1 MAEEL
6 GTIKIEVQNL
16 GGGNGGGGAASGGAS
31 SPQPSP
37 PPKPTAPP
45 EPTRVMQGAS
55 MRIPQWSDSDF
66 IGPPTARQAQE
77 KRLGDWKSLW
87 RAIGP
92 RISGIVPG
100 GSATTGAIGDLGAL
114 RAGATGLGAAGA
126 TIGIAVAGVAA
137 LGAAAYGTV
146 KAMAAMQRSTVE
158 LARWIGNL
166 DPRIALA
173 NANETVSE
181 VNRRIRASAAV
192 GDYAALGIREDTA
205 LKDALTDLGI
215 ALAPIKAILGAV
227 LMEALTAL
235 VRVITDLVKAVEALA
250 YVTGISVKL
259 ALQSGAFVL
268 SGFSPYTT
276 TMNFTT
282 VELLLWQIDEKLG
295 AIRKNTQPAAV
306 RQANAWAIAEAR
318 SYGGRNW

>member
-16 GGGNGGGGAASGGAS
+16 GGGQGGGSGASSGGAT

-37 PPKPTAPP
+37 PPKSTEPP
-45 EPTRVMQGAS
+45 RMMQGSS
-55 MRIPQWSDSDF
+55 MRIPQWGDSDF

-77 KRLGDWKSLW
+77 KRLGDWKALW

-92 RISGIVPG
+92 RLSGIVPG
-100 GSATTGAIGDLGAL
+100 GSATTGAIGDIGAL
-114 RAGATGLGAAGA
+114 RAGAAGLGAAGA

-146 KAMAAMQRSTVE
+146 KAMEAMQRSTVE

-259 ALQSGAFVL
+259 AMQAGAFVL